1 MWRKPILII
10 NNAGGKNILSGLSGL
25 WRSCTVTEQ
34 AGEESDTADIVC
46 VGPPSK
52 FGVPSWGDKFTILG
66 GWADEGPVMQ
76 GEFTVQKIGCAGD
89 PEEEGDRITIHLR
102 AADYVDKLKAHASKH
117 YDDKTYGDI
126 IKDIAK
132 QAGLD
137 AEVDDEV
144 AKIKVPYRLRWN
156 QSHID
161 FATELSEEVGAI
173 CKPAG
178 GKLIAV
184 KRGSGKSASGKN
196 LTPIEIRRTKGFG
209 YEIEIEPRPQ
219 VGEVAASWHDEKA
232 GKRKI
237 KKHKTGRKGPLFAMP
252 HPFRSE
258 DEAKKAAESQAYEM
272 GNDTGSGRFESPGL
286 PHAHAEARVTVSGF
300 GKPIDGSWKAESVE
314 KIWDAD
320 GGFTTN
326 VHVKAGDDEKG
337 KKG

>member
-10 NNAGGKNILSGLSGL
+10 NNGTGRNILPGLSGL
-25 WRSCTVTEQ
+25 WISCKVTEQ
-34 AGEESDTADIVC
+34 AGGESDTAEVVC

-52 FGVPSWGDKFTILG
+52 FGLPGRGEKFTILG

-76 GEFTVQKIGCAGD
+76 GQFTVQKIVCAGD
-89 PEEEGDRITIHLR
+89 PQSGDTITIHLR

-132 QAGLD
+132 QAGLE
-137 AEVDDEV
+137 AEVDDAV
-144 AKIKVPYRLRWN
+144 AKIKVPYRLRWQ

-184 KRGSGKSASGKN
+184 KRGGGKSATGKN
-196 LTPIEIRRTKGFG
+196 LTPIEIRRRAGFG
-209 YEIEIEPRPQ
+209 YEIEIEPRPE
-219 VGEVAASWHDEKA
+219 VGNVAASWHDQKA
-232 GKRKI
+232 GKRKVV
-237 KKHKTGRKGPLFAMP
+237 KHKTGRNGPIHMLP

-258 DEAKKAAESQAYEM
+258 DEAKKAAESEAYEM
-272 GNDTGSGRFESPGL
+272 GNNSGTGHFDSPGL
-286 PHAHAEARVTVSGF
+286 PHAHAEAPVNASGY
-300 GKPIDGSWKAESVE
+300 GKPIDGRWKAETVE
-314 KIWDAD
+314 KLWEAT
-320 GGFTTN
+320 GGFTTT
-326 VHVKAGDDEKG
+326 VQVKAGDDQKG
-337 KKG
+337 KK